1 MRKPSM
7 LLAGH
12 DLSIT
17 QISGIAETGTA
28 LP

>member
-17 QISGIAETGTA
+17 QISGIAGAGIA